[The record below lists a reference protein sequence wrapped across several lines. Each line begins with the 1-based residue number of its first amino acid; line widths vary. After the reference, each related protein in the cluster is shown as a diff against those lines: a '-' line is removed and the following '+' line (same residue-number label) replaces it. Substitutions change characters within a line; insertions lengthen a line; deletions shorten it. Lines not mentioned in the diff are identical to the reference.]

1 VTTDGWRVITDPPVR
16 FRRSRALQ
24 PLPEPKRGGSLD
36 ALRDIVSVRDDDD
49 WRLIVGFALGALRPK
64 GPYPVLALDGEQGSG
79 KSTTARVIRR
89 TIDPSSAELRA
100 EPREIRDLM
109 IAAAGGRIV
118 ALDNVSHLQ
127 PWLSDA
133 LCRIST
139 GGALSTRQLY
149 TDGDEYVVEAVRP
162 CILTGIT
169 SVITRGDLLD
179 RAISITLPAISES
192 QRRTEAEL
200 WTQYDHLWPSVLGAL
215 LDAVTMALAREHDI
229 HLASLPRMADWAVWV
244 TASEPA
250 LGWRDETI
258 VNAYCARTQS
268 AVEASLD
275 GDHVALAI
283 RRLTLPWSGRSS
295 DLLSRITP
303 TDLPKGWPP
312 KGWPDSPRGLSAAL
326 RRLAPLLRR
335 VRIDVRLPEDARTA
349 RERVIQIET
358 IGAQQDGQDEQDTS
372 QNATGG

>member
-1 VTTDGWRVITDPPVR
+1 
-16 FRRSRALQ
+16 
-24 PLPEPKRGGSLD
+24 
-36 ALRDIVSVRDDDD
+36 
-49 WRLIVGFALGALRPK
+49 
-64 GPYPVLALDGEQGSG
+64 
-79 KSTTARVIRR
+79 
-89 TIDPSSAELRA
+89 
-100 EPREIRDLM
+100 M

-250 LGWRDETI
+250 LGWKDETI
-258 VNAYCARTQS
+258 VNAYRARTQS

-349 RERVIQIET
+349 RERVNPDRNNR
-358 IGAQQDGQDEQDTS
+358 G
-372 QNATGG
+372 ATGRTGRTGHTAERDRRLSRPICPMCPVAPRLFLAAFVAGGAMQNPNERLRRLD